1 MHMRHLTL
9 TALASSLLW
18 LSGCDGNAANGA
30 ASSQDDAAQ
39 SAASAATPAGEDAIE
54 GVPFA
59 STAVATF
66 NEPWALAFLPDGSLL
81 VTEKSGVLK
90 HVTLP
95 GGEAREISGVPE
107 VGYGGQGGFGDVM
120 PHPQFAE
127 NGLVYFSYAED
138 GDGGRGAAVARARLD
153 AEAGALQDV
162 EVLWRQVPK
171 VSGNGHYAHRIA
183 FGPDGKLWISSGD
196 RQKFDPAQDM
206 TSNMGKMLRL
216 NDDGSV
222 PADNPFADQGEVASQ
237 VWALGLRNPLGIAF
251 DGDGKLWEIEMGPAG
266 GDEFNLIER
275 GGNYGYPI
283 VSNGNH
289 YDGRP
294 IPDHDTRPEF
304 IKPLIS
310 WTPVISPSSLMVYSG
325 TLFPEWTGNAFAGG
339 LSGQTLVRI
348 ELDGDTAREAE
359 RFAMGARIRGVTQ
372 GPDGALWVIEDGKD
386 GRLIRL
392 APREG

>member
-1 MHMRHLTL
+1 MHLRPLTL

-18 LSGCDGNAANGA
+18 LSGCDGNAANGTSATAGSDAQTA
-30 ASSQDDAAQ
+30 AAAP
-39 SAASAATPAGEDAIE
+39 AAEGDAIE

-107 VGYGGQGGFGDVM
+107 VAYAGQGGLGDVV
-120 PHPQFAE
+120 PHPQFAQ

-153 AEAGALQDV
+153 ADAGALQDV
-162 EVLWRQVPK
+162 EVIWRQVPK

-183 FGPDGKLWISSGD
+183 FGPDGMLWISSGD

-206 TSNMGKMLRL
+206 TSNMGKLVRL

-222 PADNPFADQGEVASQ
+222 PADNPFADQGEVAAQ

-283 VSNGNH
+283 VSNGDH

-304 IKPLIS
+304 IKPLIT

-372 GPDGALWVIEDGKD
+372 GPDGALWVIEDGAD

>member
-1 MHMRHLTL
+1 MHLRPLTL
-9 TALASSLLW
+9 TALASSMLW
-18 LSGCDGNAANGA
+18 LSACDGNATNGA
-30 ASSQDDAAQ
+30 ASDAPTQAQ
-39 SAASAATPAGEDAIE
+39 TASAPAVAAGDAIE

-95 GGEAREISGVPE
+95 GGEAHEISGVPE
-107 VGYGGQGGFGDVM
+107 VAYAGQGGLGDVV
-120 PHPQFAE
+120 PHPQFAQ

-153 AEAGALQDV
+153 ADAGALQDV
-162 EVLWRQVPK
+162 EVIWRQVPK

-183 FGPDGKLWISSGD
+183 FGPDGMLWISSGD

-206 TSNMGKMLRL
+206 TSNMGKLVRL

-222 PADNPFADQGEVASQ
+222 PADNPFADQGEVAAQ

-283 VSNGNH
+283 VSNGDH

-304 IKPLIS
+304 IKPLIT

-372 GPDGALWVIEDGKD
+372 GPDGALWVIEDGAD